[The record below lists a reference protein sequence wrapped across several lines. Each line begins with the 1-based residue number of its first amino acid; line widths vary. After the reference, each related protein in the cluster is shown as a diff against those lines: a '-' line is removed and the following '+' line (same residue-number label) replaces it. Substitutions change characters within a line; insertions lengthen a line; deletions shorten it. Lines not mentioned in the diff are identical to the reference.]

1 MMMVEGWVPHT
12 GLKRYNYCA
21 ITYSWLNLLFCSS
34 ILAVH
39 RYTAITYDVM
49 TAICNLL
56 LCLLYL
62 FAFLTPVTPSANC
75 VGVEPEF
82 GTFMMAFGASLVI
95 W

>member
-1 MMMVEGWVPHT
+1 MMMVEGWPSNT
-12 GLKRYNYCA
+12 CLERYNYCA
-21 ITYSWLNLLFCSS
+21 VTYSWLNLLFCSS
-34 ILAVH
+34 ILPVH
-39 RYTAITYDVM
+39 KYSAITYDVT

-56 LCLLYL
+56 VCLLYL
-62 FAFLTPVTPSANC
+62 FAFLTPVTPFAIR